1 MTVERLDRKPV
12 ATRQNYG
19 SVSPSTF
26 PIKGAGGNKTDFP
39 LLHLL
44 NHCLFMLHSS
54 LPELLEKK
62 RLIDMHTTIA
72 TALLDHIKVGYDCT
86 CNTSI
91 SVHYWHIIG
100 HSISTRNLKDCTSS
114 IINFSCIILVCSP
127 RQEN

>member
-1 MTVERLDRKPV
+1 MTFGRLDSKPL
-12 ATRQNYG
+12 ATRKNYR

-39 LLHLL
+39 VLHLL

-72 TALLDHIKVGYDCT
+72 TALLDHIKVGYDCM
-86 CNTSI
+86 CNAGI
-91 SVHYWHIIG
+91 SAHQLAQHWPSDSCTISTVLLAHII
-100 HSISTRNLKDCTSS
+100 
-114 IINFSCIILVCSP
+114 
-127 RQEN
+127 